1 MTTKRGFAARYRTL
15 GSRLAV
21 TPNGRAK
28 GPGRVTRASL
38 AVSRKHSG
46 VPLPAELQCH
56 PKALSPTARH
66 PGCIT
71 NTTPWGGWFLY
82 YRDKAR
88 ARGARYFTHKTWPMF
103 DCDPVALY
111 IQGTRVYTTQDINQ
125 ALGWKR
131 AAESYGVKV
140 EVYV

>member
-1 MTTKRGFAARYRTL
+1 MNRLAQARYYRAL
-15 GSRLAV
+15 GNRLAV
-21 TPNGRAK
+21 TPTGRAK

-46 VPLPAELQCH
+46 APLPVYLQCH
-56 PKALSPTARH
+56 PKALSPTSRH

-71 NTTPWGGWFLY
+71 NAAPWGGWFLY

-88 ARGARYFTHKTWPMF
+88 ARGARYFTCKVWPTSGR
-103 DCDPVALY
+103 VTLY
-111 IQGTRVYTTQDINQ
+111 IQGELRFATDDVYV
-125 ALGWKR
+125 AMGWKR

-140 EVYV
+140 ELYV